1 VAPAVGAET
10 TPRPWVANRRV
21 LDGDPLRWMTKME
34 SITGIVAAMGQQGL
48 PVIGIRAQAR
58 LGSGEVVES
67 PIMRWIDVTAAV
79 EEPVS

>member
-1 VAPAVGAET
+1 MAPAVEADT
-10 TPRPWVANRRV
+10 TPRPWVANRRL

-34 SITGIVAAMGQQGL
+34 TMTGIVAAMGQHGV
-48 PVIGIRAQAR
+48 PVIGICAQVR

-67 PIMRWIDVTAAV
+67 PIMRLIDLMAAV